1 MNRGSLTE
9 YRVNG
14 TALLAPDEE
23 ISENYED
30 IDSPE
35 TGRDESGVMHRSVV
49 RYKVGKWGF
58 NYKTLSKHDY
68 EALESLFGENATFQ
82 FTRPSR
88 TDPDTTVTS
97 TCYRSK
103 YSLSYFDTKRKVWKN
118 YKFNII
124 EC

>member
-1 MNRGSLTE
+1 MNRASLTQ
-9 YRVNG
+9 YLVNG
-14 TALLAPDEE
+14 VGLLAPDEE
-23 ISENYED
+23 VSESYED

-35 TGRDESGVMHRSVV
+35 TGRAEDGVMYRSVV

-58 NYKTLSKHDY
+58 EYKILSKHDY
-68 EALESLFGENATFQ
+68 QALEAIFGDTATFE

-88 TDPDTTVTS
+88 TNPDQLVTT

-103 YSLSYFDTKRKVWKN
+103 YSLSYFDTRRQVWKG